1 MDTLGSRLKDLRQK
15 SGLSLRELARQV
27 NVSPSFVSQIENGK
41 SQPSVATLYAFSQ
54 RLNVSVDQ
62 LFEGTHESGET
73 GPGEPGDHGQA
84 EPRGAEA
91 GMTDPALVWLPSEFA
106 NRISVVHP
114 RHRSRLDMAAG
125 VVWERLAATP
135 ERAVSFMKIVY
146 APGACSAD
154 TGELARHAGYEYG
167 YVTAGQLEVTV
178 GDEMFLLN
186 EGESLGFD
194 SSLPH
199 VFRNPGSIEMQGIWF
214 VHGRDRP
221 D

>member
-1 MDTLGSRLKDLRQK
+1 VDTLGSRLKDLRQK

-62 LFEGTHESGET
+62 LFEGTHNSGEADA
-73 GPGEPGDHGQA
+73 GEPGGHGPV
-84 EPRGAEA
+84 EPRAAVA
-91 GMTDPALVWLPSEFA
+91 GMTDPALVWRPSEFA

-114 RHRSRLDMAAG
+114 RHRSHLDMAAG

-135 ERAVSFMKIVY
+135 ELAVSFMKIVY
-146 APGACSAD
+146 APGASSAD

-178 GDEMFLLN
+178 GDEVFLLN

-194 SSLPH
+194 SSIPH

>member
-15 SGLSLRELARQV
+15 SGLSLRELARQA

-62 LFEGTHESGET
+62 LFEGRIDGET
-73 GPGEPGDHGQA
+73 DAASAAGSGVVESARAGEGGL
-84 EPRGAEA
+84 
-91 GMTDPALVWLPSEFA
+91 TDPALVWQPSEFA

-114 RHRSRLDMAAG
+114 RHRSHLDMAAG

-135 ERAVSFMKIVY
+135 EPAVSFMKIVY

-154 TGELARHAGYEYG
+154 TEELSQHSGYEYG
-167 YVTAGQLEVTV
+167 YVTMGQLEVTI
-178 GDEMFLLN
+178 GDEIFLLN

-194 SSLPH
+194 SSIPH
-199 VFRNPGSIEMQGIWF
+199 VFRNPGGAEMQGIWF
-214 VHGRDRP
+214 VHGRSRP
-221 D
+221 H